1 MEEIWMNEG
10 ERGKDPTRCS
20 GCGIGG
26 NYYEFSNLLAPVC
39 SLCHCKI
46 LFVAS
51 IFLLIPFGIT
61 VSFWRKL
68 DYGNALCYSLHNL
81 SSLHLF
87 FWETKYQNT

>member
-26 NYYEFSNLLAPVC
+26 NYYEFSNLLAPVL
-39 SLCHCKI
+39 SLYHHKI

-51 IFLLIPFGIT
+51 IFLLIPFGLTSVLLEKI
-61 VSFWRKL
+61 RL
-68 DYGNALCYSLHNL
+68 G
-81 SSLHLF
+81 
-87 FWETKYQNT
+87 